1 MFKEVPVEN
10 FTDIPALIAKG
21 ANRIELCDNLAV
33 GGTTVSR
40 GVMAETQKYA
50 SEHDVPVMAMIRPR
64 GGDFVY
70 NDIELKIMESDLFQ
84 AQELGVDGVVFGA
97 LNSNGSIDTD
107 AMEQLIGASNGMQIT
122 FHMAFD
128 AIPFDQQPESID
140 WLIEHGVDRI
150 LTHGG
155 ALDTPIME
163 TIDHIQDTVKY
174 ANGRIIV
181 MPGGGVT
188 IDNANEIANKL
199 SVHELH
205 GSKLV

>member
-1 MFKEVPVEN
+1 MFKEIPVEN
-10 FTDIPALIAKG
+10 FTDIPTLIAQG

-40 GVMAETQKYA
+40 GVMAESQKYA
-50 SEHDVPVMAMIRPR
+50 SEHNIPIMAMIRPR

-70 NDIELKIMESDLFQ
+70 NDTELKIMESDLFQ

-97 LNSNGSIDTD
+97 LNDNGTVDED

-128 AIPFDQQPESID
+128 AIPLNNQPDSID
-140 WLIEHGVDRI
+140 WLVEHGVDRI

-155 ALDTPIME
+155 PLSSSIDTTLDQIKK
-163 TIDHIQDTVKY
+163 TIDY
-174 ANGRIIV
+174 AKNRIIIL
-181 MPGGGVT
+181 PGGGIT
-188 IDNANEIANKL
+188 RQNAEQIQNKL

-205 GSKLV
+205 GSKLI

>member
-1 MFKEVPVEN
+1 MFKEIPVEN
-10 FTDIPALIAKG
+10 FTDIPTLIAQG

-40 GVMAETQKYA
+40 GVMAESQKYA
-50 SEHDVPVMAMIRPR
+50 SEHNIPIMAMIRPR

-70 NDIELKIMESDLFQ
+70 NDTELKIMESDLFQ

-97 LNSNGSIDTD
+97 LNDNGTIDED

-128 AIPFDQQPESID
+128 AIPLNNQPDSID
-140 WLIEHGVDRI
+140 WLVEHGVDRI

-155 ALDTPIME
+155 PLSSSIDTTLDQIKK
-163 TIDHIQDTVKY
+163 TINY
-174 ANGRIIV
+174 AKNRIIIL
-181 MPGGGVT
+181 PGGGIT
-188 IDNANEIANKL
+188 RQNAEQIQNKL

-205 GSKLV
+205 GSKLI